1 MARGPLDCRLEI
13 AMTVRRLLLPLL
25 AVAAVVLAAC
35 TGDTS
40 TSPAPTGSTSTD
52 GTSEPTAPPSEI
64 DPLVPYS
71 PSPTPFTELTSG
83 YLPETLTLPTDDDG
97 KLYVTP
103 ESTAM
108 TVVYVEGHRSVSFWM
123 TLENPGETAWTGV
136 PAVNAKLTD
145 EASLMFLAIPNPTDT
160 DLHPNPE
167 RYGFSNRD
175 LHKEV
180 TIGPGETLKGV
191 IVFRP
196 TGGNRPVVFAISLN
210 SGETWAEWQTNLGP
224 F

>member
-1 MARGPLDCRLEI
+1 MAGGPLDCRLET
-13 AMTVRRLLLPLL
+13 AMIVRRLLPSL
-25 AVAAVVLAAC
+25 VAAAFVLASC
-35 TGDTS
+35 TGDSS
-40 TSPAPTGSTSTD
+40 TSPAPTGSTGTD
-52 GTSEPTAPPSEI
+52 GTGEPTASPTGI
-64 DPLVPYS
+64 DPLTPYS
-71 PSPTPFTELTSG
+71 PSPTPFTERTSG
-83 YLPETLTLPTDDDG
+83 YLPETLTLPTAAGG

-108 TVVYVEGHRSVSFWM
+108 TVEFVEGHRSVSFWM
-123 TLENPGETAWTGV
+123 TLENPGDTAWTGV
-136 PAVNAKLTD
+136 PGANVKLTD
-145 EASLMFLAIPNPTDT
+145 EAGLTFLAIPNPTDA

-196 TGGNRPVVFAISLN
+196 TGGNRPVVFAMSLD
-210 SGETWAEWQTNLGP
+210 GQQTWGEWQTNLGP